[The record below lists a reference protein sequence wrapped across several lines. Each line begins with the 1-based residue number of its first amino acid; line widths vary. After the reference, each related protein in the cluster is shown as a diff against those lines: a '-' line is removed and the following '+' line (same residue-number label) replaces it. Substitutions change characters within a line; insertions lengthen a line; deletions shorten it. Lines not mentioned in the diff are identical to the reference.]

1 MNETKIEK
9 YLYRFI
15 YNFQI
20 IVVIV
25 VSFYDIKV
33 GWVNYF
39 KLGIR

>member
-25 VSFYDIKV
+25 VSSYDIKV

>member
-39 KLGIR
+39 KLDIR